1 MNIPI
6 ASQNINFPG
15 YGMFWVA
22 NSISST
28 LLGWNNR
35 RLQEQAHEKNRD
47 FQLEMERASQIT
59 KNQTMQ
65 EEIAF
70 KRRLVAL
77 SRKQRQEIA
86 KDSFISKLKLKE
98 LSYYLKYYWPLDP
111 LLPEIILQEMQS
123 GKVASYPQ
131 LNVILMHAPLLPL
144 RQYGSDANVLDAGI
158 YKDLE
163 YSIKEEDVRHIGNVN
178 FWKDACQKPDLTG
191 GNASIMNIHFLMSQI
206 PTLVIAPQY
215 RNGKMY
221 LSGAV
226 WEPQS
231 PRPFIR
237 PLVDFD
243 YNPVKAEQDEKYRQ
257 QMIDLLHANAS
268 IITGAVRD
276 SYMVLTQGG
285 TPTLPAILDDS
296 SHAEMKRLVMSNAR
310 LKTFIKQENDNILA
324 ALDEEKMPH
333 LLEVF
338 DKNDIEDIKK
348 QVKSTNC
355 KLEGLWQ

>member
-28 LLGWNNR
+28 LLGWRNR
-35 RLQEQAHEKNRD
+35 HVQDKAHERNQE
-47 FQLEMERASQIT
+47 FQLEMERARHIT
-59 KNQTMQ
+59 DDKRMQ

-77 SRKQRQEIA
+77 SREQRQEVA
-86 KDSFISKLKLKE
+86 KASFISKLKLKE
-98 LSYYLKYYWPLDP
+98 LTYYLKYYWPLDQ

-123 GKVASYPQ
+123 DKGVSNPQ
-131 LNVILMHAPLLPL
+131 LSVILMHAPLLPL
-144 RQYGSDANVLDAGI
+144 RPYGSDANALDAGI

-163 YSIKEEDVRHIGNVN
+163 YAIKQEDVPLIGNVN
-178 FWKDACQKPDLTG
+178 YRKDACQRPDLTG
-191 GNASIMNIHFLMSQI
+191 GNASIMNIHFLMSQM

-215 RNGKMY
+215 REGKMY

-226 WEPQS
+226 WEPQAS
-231 PRPFIR
+231 RPLIR
-237 PLVDFD
+237 PLLNFDF
-243 YNPVKAEQDEKYRQ
+243 NPVEAEKSLEYRQ
-257 QMIDLLHANAS
+257 KMIDLLHASTS

-285 TPTLPAILDDS
+285 SPTLSALLNDRNHED
-296 SHAEMKRLVMSNAR
+296 MKRLVMGDAG
-310 LKTFIKQENDNILA
+310 LKAFIKQENDNIIA
-324 ALDEEKMPH
+324 ALDEEKMPQ

-338 DKNDIEDIKK
+338 DKKDIEAIKEL
-348 QVKSTNC
+348 VRSNE
-355 KLEGLWQ
+355 L

>member
-35 RLQEQAHEKNRD
+35 RLQAQAHEKNQE
-47 FQLEMERASQIT
+47 FQLEMERARHIT
-59 KNQTMQ
+59 DDERMQ

-77 SRKQRQEIA
+77 AREQRQDA
-86 KDSFISKLKLKE
+86 ARRSFNAQMQAIELKH
-98 LSYYLKYYWPLDP
+98 YLQYCWPLDP
-111 LLPEIILQEMQS
+111 LLPQTILQEIRN
-123 GKVASYPQ
+123 GAGIEKPR

-144 RQYGSDANVLDAGI
+144 RAYGSDANALDADI

-163 YSIKEEDVRHIGNVN
+163 YAIKRNDVPLIGHVDY
-178 FWKDACQKPDLTG
+178 WKDACQKPDLTG
-191 GNASIMNIHFLMSQI
+191 GNASIMNIHFLMSQM

-215 RNGKMY
+215 REGKMY

-226 WEPQS
+226 WEPQAS
-231 PRPFIR
+231 RPLIR
-237 PLVDFD
+237 PLLNFDF
-243 YNPVKAEQDEKYRQ
+243 NPVEAEKNIEYRQ
-257 QMIDLLHANAS
+257 QMIDLLHAS
-268 IITGAVRD
+268 TSVIIGAVRD

-285 TPTLPAILDDS
+285 TPTLPLLLNDKN
-296 SHAEMKRLVMSNAR
+296 HADMKRFVRENAA
-310 LKTFIKQENDNILA
+310 LKTFVKQENENILA
-324 ALDEEKMPH
+324 ALDEKKMPR

-338 DKNDIEDIKK
+338 DKKDIEAIKK
-348 QVKSTNC
+348 QVRSNE
-355 KLEGLWQ
+355 L

>member
-35 RLQEQAHEKNRD
+35 RLQQKAHEKNQE
-47 FQLEMERASQIT
+47 FQLEMERARHIT
-59 KNQTMQ
+59 DDERMQ
-65 EEIAF
+65 EDIAF

-77 SRKQRQEIA
+77 SREQRQEVA
-86 KDSFISKLKLKE
+86 KASFISKLKLKE
-98 LSYYLKYYWPLDP
+98 LTFYLKYYWPLDP

-123 GKVASYPQ
+123 GKGVSNPQ

-144 RQYGSDANVLDAGI
+144 RAYRTDANVLDAGI

-163 YSIKEEDVRHIGNVN
+163 YAIKQDDVPLIENVN
-178 FWKDACQKPDLTG
+178 YRKDACQKSDLTG
-191 GNASIMNIHFLMSQI
+191 GNASIMNIHFLMSQM

-215 RNGKMY
+215 REGKMY

-226 WEPQS
+226 WEPQAS
-231 PRPFIR
+231 RPLIR
-237 PLVDFD
+237 PLLNFDF
-243 YNPVKAEQDEKYRQ
+243 NPVEAEKSPEYRQ
-257 QMIDLLHANAS
+257 KMIKMLHAS
-268 IITGAVRD
+268 TSVITGAVRD

-285 TPTLPAILDDS
+285 SPTLLALLNDRNHED
-296 SHAEMKRLVMSNAR
+296 MKRLVMGDAG
-310 LKTFIKQENDNILA
+310 LKSFIKQENDNIIA
-324 ALDEEKMPH
+324 ALDEEKMPQ

-338 DKNDIEDIKK
+338 DKRDIEDIKK
-348 QVKSTNC
+348 QVRSNGE
-355 KLEGLWQ
+355 KLEEIWQ

>member
-6 ASQNINFPG
+6 GSQNITLPG

-28 LLGWNNR
+28 LLGWKTR
-35 RLQEQAHEKNRD
+35 ERQEKAHERNQE
-47 FQLEMERASQIT
+47 FQLEMERARKIT
-59 KNQTMQ
+59 DDERMQ

-70 KRRLVAL
+70 KRRLMAV
-77 SRKQRQEIA
+77 SREYRREDA
-86 KDSFISKLKLKE
+86 KASFISKLKIKE
-98 LSYYLKYYWPLDP
+98 LTYYLKYYWPLDP

-123 GKVASYPQ
+123 GKGVSNPQ

-144 RQYGSDANVLDAGI
+144 RPYGSDANALDAGI

-163 YSIKEEDVRHIGNVN
+163 YAIKQEDVPLIGNVN
-178 FWKDACQKPDLTG
+178 YRKDACQRPDLTG
-191 GNASIMNIHFLMSQI
+191 GNASIMNIHFLMSQM

-215 RNGKMY
+215 REGKMY

-226 WEPQS
+226 WEPQAS
-231 PRPFIR
+231 RPLIR
-237 PLVDFD
+237 PLMNFDF
-243 YNPVKAEQDEKYRQ
+243 NPVEAEKSLEYRQ
-257 QMIDLLHANAS
+257 KMIDLLHASTS

-285 TPTLPAILDDS
+285 SPTLPALLNDPKHED
-296 SHAEMKRLVMSNAR
+296 MKRLVMGDAG
-310 LKTFIKQENDNILA
+310 LKAFIKQENENIIA
-324 ALDEEKMPH
+324 ALDEEKMPR

-338 DKNDIEDIKK
+338 DKKDIEAIKE
-348 QVKSTNC
+348 QVRSNE
-355 KLEGLWQ
+355 L

>member
-35 RLQEQAHEKNRD
+35 RLQAQAHEKNQE
-47 FQLEMERASQIT
+47 FQLEMERARHIT
-59 KNQTMQ
+59 DDERMQ

-77 SRKQRQEIA
+77 AREQRQEA
-86 KDSFISKLKLKE
+86 ARKSFNAQMQAIELKH
-98 LSYYLKYYWPLDP
+98 YLQYCWPLDP
-111 LLPEIILQEMQS
+111 LLPQTILQEIRS
-123 GKVASYPQ
+123 GADAANPH

-144 RQYGSDANVLDAGI
+144 RAYGLEANALDAGI
-158 YKDLE
+158 YNDLE
-163 YSIKEEDVRHIGNVN
+163 YAIKRNDVPLIGNVDYR
-178 FWKDACQKPDLTG
+178 KDACHKPDLTG
-191 GNASIMNIHFLMSQI
+191 GNASIMNIHFLMSQM

-226 WEPQS
+226 WEPQAS
-231 PRPFIR
+231 RPLIR
-237 PLVDFD
+237 PLLNFDF
-243 YNPVKAEQDEKYRQ
+243 NPEEAEKSIEYRQ
-257 QMIDLLHANAS
+257 QMIDFLHAS
-268 IITGAVRD
+268 TSVIIGAVRD

-285 TPTLPAILDDS
+285 TPTLPYLLNDEN
-296 SHAEMKRLVMSNAR
+296 HAEMKRLVTGNAS
-310 LKTFIKQENDNILA
+310 LKAFIKKENDNILA
-324 ALDEEKMPH
+324 ALDEEKMPR

-338 DKNDIEDIKK
+338 DKKDIEAIKE
-348 QVKSTNC
+348 QVKSNE
-355 KLEGLWQ
+355 L

>member
-35 RLQEQAHEKNRD
+35 RLQAQAHEKNQE
-47 FQLEMERASQIT
+47 FQLEMERARHIT
-59 KNQTMQ
+59 DDERMQ

-77 SRKQRQEIA
+77 SREQRQEVA
-86 KDSFISKLKLKE
+86 KSSFISKLKLKE
-98 LSYYLKYYWPLDP
+98 LTYYLKYYWPLDP

-123 GKVASYPQ
+123 GKVTSTQQ

-144 RQYGSDANVLDAGI
+144 RAYGTDANEQDAVI
-158 YKDLE
+158 YKELE
-163 YSIKEEDVRHIGNVN
+163 YSIKKEDVPLIGNVN
-178 FWKDACQKPDLTG
+178 YRKDACLKPDLTG
-191 GNASIMNIHFLMSQI
+191 GNASIMNIQFLMSQL

-215 RNGKMY
+215 REGKMY

-226 WEPQS
+226 WEPQAS
-231 PRPFIR
+231 RPLIR
-237 PLVDFD
+237 PLLNFDF
-243 YNPVKAEQDEKYRQ
+243 NPVEAEKSIEYRQ
-257 QMIDLLHANAS
+257 KMIEMLHASVS
-268 IITGAVRD
+268 IITGTVRD

-285 TPTLPAILDDS
+285 KPTLPVLLNDS
-296 SHAEMKRLVMSNAR
+296 KHEDIKRLVMGDAR
-310 LKTFIKQENDNILA
+310 LKAFIKQENDNILA
-324 ALDEEKMPH
+324 ALDEKKMPR

-338 DKNDIEDIKK
+338 EKKDIESIKEL
-348 QVKSTNC
+348 VRSNE
-355 KLEGLWQ
+355 L

>member
-6 ASQNINFPG
+6 ASQNINLPG

-35 RLQEQAHEKNRD
+35 RLQAQAHEKNQE
-47 FQLEMERASQIT
+47 FQLEMERARYIT
-59 KNQTMQ
+59 DDERMQ

-77 SRKQRQEIA
+77 SREQRQEVA
-86 KDSFISKLKLKE
+86 KSSFISKLKLKE
-98 LSYYLKYYWPLDP
+98 LTYYLKYYWPLDP

-123 GKVASYPQ
+123 GKGTSTQQ

-144 RQYGSDANVLDAGI
+144 RAYGTDANEQDAVI
-158 YKDLE
+158 YKELE
-163 YSIKEEDVRHIGNVN
+163 YSIKKEDVPLIGNVN
-178 FWKDACQKPDLTG
+178 YRKDACLKPDLTG
-191 GNASIMNIHFLMSQI
+191 GNASIMNIQFLMSQL

-215 RNGKMY
+215 REGKMY

-226 WEPQS
+226 WEPQAS
-231 PRPFIR
+231 RPLIR
-237 PLVDFD
+237 PLLNFDF
-243 YNPVKAEQDEKYRQ
+243 NPVEAEKSIEYRQ
-257 QMIDLLHANAS
+257 KMIEMLHASVS
-268 IITGAVRD
+268 IITGTVRD

-285 TPTLPAILDDS
+285 KPTLPVLLNDS
-296 SHAEMKRLVMSNAR
+296 KHEDIKRLVMGDAR
-310 LKTFIKQENDNILA
+310 LKAFIKQENDNILA
-324 ALDEEKMPH
+324 ALDEKKMPR

-338 DKNDIEDIKK
+338 EKKDIESIKEL
-348 QVKSTNC
+348 VRSNE
-355 KLEGLWQ
+355 L

>member
-28 LLGWNNR
+28 LLGEYTR
-35 RLQEQAHEKNRD
+35 ERQEKAHEKNFE
-47 FQLEMERASQIT
+47 FQLEMERARHIT
-59 KNQTMQ
+59 DDERMQ

-77 SRKQRQEIA
+77 SREQRQEYSKA
-86 KDSFISKLKLKE
+86 SFISKLKLKE
-98 LSYYLKYYWPLDP
+98 LTYYLKYYWPLDP
-111 LLPEIILQEMQS
+111 LLPEIILHEMQS
-123 GKVASYPQ
+123 GDKTSNSQ

-144 RQYGSDANVLDAGI
+144 RPYGTDVNVLDPGI
-158 YKDLE
+158 YKNLE
-163 YSIKEEDVRHIGNVN
+163 YAINEEDVPLIGNVN
-178 FWKDACQKPDLTG
+178 YRKDACQKPDLTG
-191 GNASIMNIHFLMSQI
+191 GNASIMNIHFLMSQM

-215 RNGKMY
+215 RDGKMY

-226 WEPQS
+226 WEPQA

-237 PLVDFD
+237 PLFNFDF
-243 YNPVKAEQDEKYRQ
+243 NPVKAEQDEYYRQ
-257 QMIDLLHANAS
+257 QMIDLLHTSTS

-285 TPTLPAILDDS
+285 TPTLPLLLNDKN
-296 SHAEMKRLVMSNAR
+296 HADMKRLVTENAV
-310 LKTFIKQENDNILA
+310 LKAFVKQENENILA
-324 ALDEEKMPH
+324 ALDEKKMPK

-338 DKNDIEDIKK
+338 NEKDIEAIKE
-348 QVKSTNC
+348 QVLSSE
-355 KLEGLWQ
+355 L